1 MPDVGDAVTVNVIS
15 ETIPFPEREWG
26 VPLVVGVS
34 EGQPGVAKRY
44 NSISAVRRD
53 HDRWNWK
60 TDALGN
66 LKRTTRKGSTP
77 LSRACESL
85 FIQGVP
91 YVWACALPC
100 SDARHIT
107 ITDLNN
113 IEDKVKGLAD
123 AGKIDSI
130 LLAGVTSDKVNLL
143 VSFTGIADRNN
154 LIFSVANKPG
164 RTAEQIIL
172 DCSNYKSQN
181 CFAVAHADDE
191 FNYLSEHLSGNG
203 ELIGTVGSSAP
214 KIASTAE
221 FPVLNDVGDFNLYVV
236 RDGVDNPIPLTA
248 ANDYLLYPDEGII
261 IFDNSMRLL
270 EDTRLLPTDGRFV
283 FQSGD
288 EIYCK
293 YTAVY
298 PYDDVAAC
306 ALGTILIRKP
316 WHTLFWR
323 YIKCAVNKYFQPE
336 EVPLL
341 EQGDPFE
348 IGTGCVNA
356 IINIAKTNRLSDGL
370 TCGGDP
376 RYIDVTRTQYY
387 MVARIKEGLAGLRLR
402 STKIPYTPLGLA
414 MVRACLDGVMSDLV
428 RCGALYTY
436 SINLPAFDTI
446 PVNDRANRVLK
457 NINISARLAGDI
469 HTFVVALHVTV

>member
-26 VPLVVGVS
+26 VPLVIGVS
-34 EGQPGVAKRY
+34 DGQAGVAKQY
-44 NSISAVRRD
+44 YSISAVRRD
-53 HDRWNWK
+53 HDRWDWK
-60 TDALGN
+60 TNAQGQLV
-66 LKRTTRKGSTP
+66 RTVRKGSTP

-85 FIQGVP
+85 FIQGVK

-113 IEDKVKGLAD
+113 VEDKVRGLAD

-130 LLAGVTSDKVNLL
+130 HLAGVTSDQVNLMVAL
-143 VSFTGIADRNN
+143 TGIADRNN
-154 LIFSVANKPG
+154 LIFSVSNKPG
-164 RTAEQIIL
+164 RTADQIIT

-181 CFAVAHADDE
+181 CFAVAHADYD
-191 FNYLSEHLSGNG
+191 FNYFSEHTSLKG
-203 ELIGTVGSSAP
+203 EFIGTVGATAP
-214 KIASTAE
+214 RIASTAE
-221 FPVLNDVGDFNLYVV
+221 FPVLNDVGEFTLYVH
-236 RDGVDNPIPLTA
+236 RDGVDDPIPLIQAT
-248 ANDYLLYPDEGII
+248 DFLLYPDEGII
-261 IFDNSMRLL
+261 VFDNGMRMTT
-270 EDTRLLPTDGRFV
+270 DTRQLPSDGRFV

-298 PYDDVAAC
+298 PYDDVGAC

-323 YIKCAVNKYFQPE
+323 YIKCAVNRYFQPE

-414 MVRACLDGVMSDLV
+414 MIRACLDGVMSDLV

-446 PVNDRANRVLK
+446 PINDRANRVLK